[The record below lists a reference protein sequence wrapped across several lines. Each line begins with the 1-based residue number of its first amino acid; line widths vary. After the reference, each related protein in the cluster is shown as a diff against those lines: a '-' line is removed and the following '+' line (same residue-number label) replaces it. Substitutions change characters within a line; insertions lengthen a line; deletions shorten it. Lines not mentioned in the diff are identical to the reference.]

1 MDQIQSFL
9 SQASAFVWGPFLL
22 IPLLLGTGL
31 FLSVLL
37 KFMPL
42 FRIGKGFAMAF
53 EGRKEGQAAGEIT
66 PFQALTTALS
76 ATVGTGNIAGV
87 ATAIFLGGPGAVF
100 WMWVTAFLGMATK
113 YSEAVLAVKYR
124 EVGEDGRY
132 LGGPMYYI
140 RNGLGPNFAWLGSA
154 FALFAMIAAFGLG
167 NMVQANSVA
176 AAFDANFGV
185 PHIATG
191 AALAAVT
198 FAVII
203 GGLRRIAHVAEI
215 LVPAMAVFYV
225 GGAILV
231 LLLNAPLVPGAF
243 TLIITDAFTGTAA
256 AGGFAGAAVWAA
268 MRFGVARG
276 IFSNESGLGSA
287 AIAHAAA
294 QTDNPVRQG
303 TIAMMGTFIDTI
315 IVCTMTALVILT
327 VQIPTEVDG
336 AVVMVPAWTSG
347 LTGAALST
355 AAFGAGLPGAQ
366 WVISIGLIIF
376 AFTTVIGWSV
386 YGERSAEYL
395 FGAHAIVPYRLVW
408 IAALFV
414 GAVVQ
419 LDLVWTFSDVM
430 NGLMAIPNLIALILL
445 SGTVATVTRQALAQE
460 KLTAV
465 TGKA

>member
-1 MDQIQSFL
+1 MNALQSFL
-9 SQASAFVWGPFLL
+9 SQASSFVWGPFLL

-42 FRIGKGFAMAF
+42 FRIGKGFVMAF

-100 WMWVTAFLGMATK
+100 WMWVTALLGMATK

-124 EVGEDGRY
+124 EVDASGRY

-140 RNGLGPNFAWLGSA
+140 RNGLGPRFAWLGAA

-185 PHIATG
+185 PHMVTG
-191 AALAAVT
+191 AVLALVT

-225 GGAILV
+225 GGALLV
-231 LLLNAPLVPGAF
+231 LLLNAPQVPAAVS
-243 TLIITDAFTGTAA
+243 LIVTDAFTGTAA

-294 QTDNPVRQG
+294 QTNNPVRQG

-327 VQIPTEVDG
+327 VEIPTEVDG
-336 AVVMVPAWTSG
+336 ATVMVPAWTSG
-347 LTGAALST
+347 LTGAQLST

-376 AFTTVIGWSV
+376 AFTTVMGWSV

-395 FGAHAIVPYRLVW
+395 FGPSAILPYRLVW

-445 SGTVATVTRQALAQE
+445 SGTVATITREALAKE

-465 TGKA
+465 PGKP